1 MAWTQPPIH
10 DLALV
15 GDCRSAALVDRRGD
29 VVWLCWPRMDSDALF
44 ASLLD
49 GERRGHWRL
58 RPEPGAGAGGGW
70 RVERRYIPDTN
81 VLQTSFLREDAEVVL
96 TDCMTVADESDQRRL
111 PLPEHELLRRVECIR
126 GEATV
131 EHELVLAP
139 TFGRKKARVH
149 AHPTLGLCCEA
160 PAGAFLFRGEV
171 PFSETPAPG
180 TFGGRFTLRA
190 GESRRFSLTYS
201 AEAPAVLSP
210 LGDASD
216 DAIRRTLRWWRAWA
230 AKCTYRGPY
239 RDAVIRSA
247 LALKLLCYAPSGAI
261 VAAATCSLPERV
273 GGSLNWDYRYCW
285 IRDAAFTCRA
295 LYDLGYADEAGS
307 FIEWL
312 LHITRL
318 SQPRL
323 RVMFDVY
330 GNPSPR
336 ERVLEGARGYRDSRP
351 VRVGNGAVLQRQM
364 DLHGELVDAIYAHC
378 RRGGE
383 LDRDTEVLLAELGRY
398 VVKSWHLPDQGIW
411 ELRGPARPY
420 THSRVLC
427 WTALDRLIELHRLG
441 HLHRVKLDVG
451 ALARAREEIRRS
463 VLEEG
468 YDPGTDS
475 YVEHLGGHDPDAA
488 LLLLPWY
495 AFERADSPRIRGT
508 FRRVVHELS
517 APNGLLFRNPAL
529 REAGDGG
536 FVACGFWAAELLA
549 DGGGPLPLARA
560 WFEQLLRCCN
570 DVGLM
575 SEEMDPETGEA
586 IGNFPQAY
594 SHVGLI
600 SVALALE
607 ARARRE
613 RGRPIPAVVAEEAA
627 P

>member
-1 MAWTQPPIH
+1 MTWTQPPIQ
-10 DLALV
+10 DLALI

-29 VVWLCWPRMDSDALF
+29 VVWLCWPRFDSDALF
-44 ASLLD
+44 AALVD
-49 GERRGHWRL
+49 ADRRGHWCL
-58 RPEPGAGAGGGW
+58 RPAPEDGW
-70 RVERRYIPDTN
+70 RVERRYLPDTN
-81 VLQTSFLREDAEVVL
+81 VLQTRFIREDAEVVL
-96 TDCMTVADESDQRRL
+96 TDCMTVAGEDDQRRL
-111 PLPEHELLRRVECIR
+111 LLPEHELLRHVECVR
-126 GEATV
+126 GEV
-131 EHELVLAP
+131 PIEHALVLAP
-139 TFGRKKARVH
+139 AFGRKKARVH
-149 AHPTLGLCCEA
+149 AHPTLGLRCEA

-171 PFSETPAPG
+171 PLSQTATPGA
-180 TFGGRFTLRA
+180 FAARFTLRA

-201 AEAPAVLSP
+201 AQAPSVLTP
-210 LGDASD
+210 LGATSD
-216 DAIRRTLRWWRAWA
+216 DAIRRTVRWWRTWA
-230 AKCTYRGPY
+230 AVCIYRGPY

-261 VAAATCSLPERV
+261 VAAATSSLPERV

-285 IRDAAFTCRA
+285 IRDAAFTCRV
-295 LYDLGYADEAGS
+295 LYDLGYADEAEA

-323 RVMFDVY
+323 QVMFDVF

-336 ERVLEGARGYRDSRP
+336 ERELEGACGYRDSRP
-351 VRVGNGAVLQRQM
+351 VRLGNGAVRQRQM
-364 DLHGELVDAIYAHC
+364 DLHGELLDAVYAHC

-383 LDRDTEVLLAELGRY
+383 LDRDTEQLLADLGNY
-398 VVKSWHLPDQGIW
+398 VARSWRLPDRGIW
-411 ELRGPARPY
+411 ELRGPPRPY

-427 WTALDRLIELHRLG
+427 WTALDRLIELHQER
-441 HLHRVKLDVG
+441 HIRRVKLDLP
-451 ALARAREEIRRS
+451 ALFRARDEIRRT

-468 YDPGTDS
+468 YDQRTDS
-475 YVEHLGGHDPDAA
+475 YVEYLGGRDPDAA

-495 AFERADSPRIRGT
+495 AFEPADSPRIRGT
-508 FRRVVHELS
+508 FRRVVAELS
-517 APNGLLFRNPAL
+517 APHGLFFRNPTL
-529 REAGDGG
+529 RRMGDGG

-549 DGGGPLPLARA
+549 DGGGPLPLAHA
-560 WFEQLLRCCN
+560 WFEQLLHCRN

-575 SEEMDPETGEA
+575 SEELDPATGDA

-607 ARARRE
+607 ARARLE
-613 RGRPIPAVVAEEAA
+613 RGRPTPAAVAEEAA